1 MLARVI
7 YGFRVSI
14 LFALTLTVLSSL
26 IGVTVGALQGYYGGW
41 VDLLGQRFLE
51 VWSGLPVLYLL
62 IILAS
67 FVQPNFWWL
76 LGIMLLFSWM
86 SLVDVV
92 RAEFSAGATW
102 NTSAPPGPS
111 ACATAPSCSVT
122 SCRTR

>member
-1 MLARVI
+1 
-7 YGFRVSI
+7 
-14 LFALTLTVLSSL
+14 
-26 IGVTVGALQGYYGGW
+26 YGGW

-86 SLVDVV
+86 
-92 RAEFSAGATW
+92 
-102 NTSAPPGPS
+102 
-111 ACATAPSCSVT
+111 
-122 SCRTR
+122 